1 MTELKSNESLV
12 EEIKNGINR
21 DKNLLCLWN
30 QNRGLIF
37 TIITKYSKSVPIEDL
52 EQSAFLALISA
63 TENYKQGDTKFATY
77 LVFWLKNSA
86 LEEIYKN
93 CPLSIGKNT
102 FSAIAKYRKMQSAYE
117 KEFGELPS
125 DQELQS
131 LLRLDNNV
139 FMRIKKASD
148 AISTVSMDAPSQ
160 VIEDDVTVSDTVS
173 DPSIDIESEVLD
185 KISNE
190 ELHNELE
197 RTLTELPPDQEQV
210 LRKKYYEN
218 IDTKTVASDM
228 HITEERV
235 RHLRE
240 RALRSIRYKQRT
252 NRTLLDFYEERFP
265 LAYKGGVGRF
275 KRAGSV
281 TEQIAIDLLTTE
293 IGQLII

>member
-1 MTELKSNESLV
+1 MPDIKPNEVLV
-12 EEIKNGINR
+12 EEIQNGINR
-21 DKNLLCLWN
+21 NGNLLRLWN

-63 TENYKQGDTKFATY
+63 TENYNQGDTKFATY
-77 LVFWLKNSA
+77 LVFWLKNTA
-86 LEEIYKN
+86 IEEIHKN

-102 FSAIAKYRKMQSAYE
+102 FTAIAKYRKMQSAYE

-139 FMRIKKASD
+139 FMRIKKASE

-197 RTLTELPPDQEQV
+197 RTLTELPSDQEQV

-240 RALRSIRYKQRT
+240 RALRNIRYKQRS

-281 TEQIAIDLLTTE
+281 TEQIAIDLLYKE
-293 IGQLII
+293 IGMFKI